1 MSRDIIRTVT
11 PFTIRLK
18 VLGRAKLDMVI
29 EGLDIIK
36 PSSKGALSE
45 ESIIIKKI
53 RRIKIIWWKK
63 VRVFTNRVH

>member
-36 PSSKGALSE
+36 PSSKGVSSE
-45 ESIIIKKI
+45 ESIIIKKV
-53 RRIKIIWWKK
+53 RRI
-63 VRVFTNRVH
+63 